1 MSAEKTKL
9 EQYEAKIVE
18 LQAALDRARTVKQST
33 IVITQNA
40 KSILHL
46 SLEKELTA
54 TVEDYAEELKGY
66 IVGISEEENPTTAI
80 DHAKVIRVT
89 APFKEFCRNAI
100 IQHIRSLR
108 K

>member
-1 MSAEKTKL
+1 MPEEKTKL
-9 EQYEAKIVE
+9 EQYEQKIVE
-18 LQAALDRARTVKQST
+18 LEAALDRARAHKQST
-33 IVITQNA
+33 IVVTQNA

-54 TVEDYAEELKGY
+54 TVEEYAEELKGY
-66 IVGISEEENPTTAI
+66 VVGISEEENPTSAI
-80 DHAKVIRVT
+80 ASAKVIRVT
-89 APFKEFCRNAI
+89 AAFKEFCRNAI